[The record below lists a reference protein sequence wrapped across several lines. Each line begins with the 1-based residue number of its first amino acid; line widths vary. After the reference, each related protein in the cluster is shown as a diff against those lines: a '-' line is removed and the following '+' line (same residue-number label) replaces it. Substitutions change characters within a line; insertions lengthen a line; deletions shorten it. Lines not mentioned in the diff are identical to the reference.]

1 MKTLPSIHCP
11 AADKYGA
18 FQSVTCS
25 ASKIRVAILVNFL
38 TSYREGFYRRLLAKE
53 GLSVTIYCH
62 EPPSHLNLTSIHQQ
76 FAEHVRIVPGRF
88 LFGEKIVLSNLPWLD
103 LFSTYDVVYV
113 EGNPRYVSLALLATL
128 LRLTGRRVV
137 LWAMVHSFRN
147 FPFGLA
153 LRLAWYRMF
162 SQILVYSDAE
172 ANYLSAKGFGGQIVG
187 INNGVD
193 YELISKAAEA
203 WSISKLRAWGSSNGI
218 SGRKIILSCSRL
230 DKKNKFEQILQVL
243 PQIIEKHPGLLW
255 CIIGDGPERIALEA
269 QTLQL
274 GLKSHVRFLGQ
285 MYDKN
290 EQAPWFLSSQMLVHP
305 GAIGLTLLHAM
316 AFGLPVITHNDP
328 KRHGPEF
335 AAMIPGEHGLTHSED
350 ALAEIA
356 NSVLELLDKDRQ
368 SRAMGQA
375 GQKVVRDRY
384 NTGVMAER
392 FLKMIESQ
400 TSIEKATF

>member
-1 MKTLPSIHCP
+1 MKTLPSSQCP
-11 AADKYGA
+11 VTDTYRSFRSETCAAP
-18 FQSVTCS
+18 
-25 ASKIRVAILVNFL
+25 KIRVAIVVNFL
-38 TSYREGFYRRLLAKE
+38 TSYREGFYRRLLATE

-62 EPPSHLNLTSIHQQ
+62 EPPSHLNLTSIHRQ

-88 LFGEKIVLSNLPWLD
+88 LFGEKIVLSDLPWRD
-103 LFSTYDVVYV
+103 LFSIYDVVYV

-147 FPFGLA
+147 FPVGLA

-162 SQILVYSDAE
+162 SQVLVYSDAE
-172 ANYLSAKGFGGQIVG
+172 ANYLSDKGFGGQIVG

-193 YELISKAAEA
+193 YELILKAAED
-203 WSISKLRAWGSSNGI
+203 WSFSKLRTWGESNGI

-243 PQIIEKHPGLLW
+243 PQIIEKHPALLW
-255 CIIGDGPERIALEA
+255 CVIGDGPERIALEA
-269 QTLQL
+269 QTRQL
-274 GLKSHVRFLGQ
+274 GLTPHVRFLGRI
-285 MYDKN
+285 YDEN
-290 EQAPWFLSSQMLVHP
+290 EQAPWFLSSQMLAHP

-316 AFGLPVITHNDP
+316 AFGLPVITHKDP

-356 NSVLELLDKDRQ
+356 NSMLELLNKERQ
-368 SRAMGQA
+368 CRAMGQA
-375 GQKVVRDRY
+375 GQKVVRDCY
-384 NTGVMAER
+384 NTGVMVER
-392 FLKMIESQ
+392 FLKMI
-400 TSIEKATF
+400 